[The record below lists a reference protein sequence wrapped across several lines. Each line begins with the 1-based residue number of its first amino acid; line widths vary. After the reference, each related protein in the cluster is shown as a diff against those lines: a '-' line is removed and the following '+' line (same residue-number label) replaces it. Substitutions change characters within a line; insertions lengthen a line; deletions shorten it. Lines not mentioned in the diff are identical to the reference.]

1 MQDALKIKEQE
12 NEALKETVS
21 GKGEQ
26 EDNESANLELISL
39 KTKLTEKDLLIEKVN
54 NENKSLKEE
63 TENQLR
69 AHLEQMYFMLL

>member
-12 NEALKETVS
+12 NEALKEAVS

-26 EDNESANLELISL
+26 GDNESANLELISL